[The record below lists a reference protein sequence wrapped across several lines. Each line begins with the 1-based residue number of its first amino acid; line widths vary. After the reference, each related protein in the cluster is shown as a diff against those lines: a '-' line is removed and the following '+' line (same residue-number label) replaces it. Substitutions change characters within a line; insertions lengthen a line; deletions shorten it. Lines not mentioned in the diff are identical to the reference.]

1 MLLRIGLY
9 CAKNLGLKFLDFF
22 LCFSVI
28 PMCFGYLIEAAWMS
42 GGKLAV
48 GRFISIFTCCKLCE
62 QAADLKCSACDVA
75 RYCSKE
81 HQTRDW
87 KAHKPLC
94 KWLRDELFKRPLTQT
109 TSEAKLL
116 RKQQMAA
123 VYWERLA
130 GEGDAEAQF
139 NLGNCYHWKLQ
150 TNTSYTPVIHQLYTE
165 NNHTPVIHQL
175 YIFCV

>member
-1 MLLRIGLY
+1 M
-9 CAKNLGLKFLDFF
+9 
-22 LCFSVI
+22 
-28 PMCFGYLIEAAWMS
+28 
-42 GGKLAV
+42 
-48 GRFISIFTCCKLCE
+48 
-62 QAADLKCSACDVA
+62 DLKCSACDVA

-94 KWLRDELFKRPLTQT
+94 KWLREELFKRPLPQT
-109 TSEAKLL
+109 TPEAKLL

-139 NLGNCYHWKLQ
+139 NLGDCSRTGEGVGGVNKKKAVHYFLKAAAQGLAPAQYNIGACYEHGELGR
-150 TNTSYTPVIHQLYTE
+150 
-165 NNHTPVIHQL
+165 
-175 YIFCV
+175 